1 MKPIKANRTKLD
13 WTAEKDDFKIKRER
27 NTDQNS
33 DDFTKYLVFD
43 KKLKLKERSQQRLP
57 SALL

>member
-13 WTAEKDDFKIKRER
+13 WTAEKDDFKIKQER